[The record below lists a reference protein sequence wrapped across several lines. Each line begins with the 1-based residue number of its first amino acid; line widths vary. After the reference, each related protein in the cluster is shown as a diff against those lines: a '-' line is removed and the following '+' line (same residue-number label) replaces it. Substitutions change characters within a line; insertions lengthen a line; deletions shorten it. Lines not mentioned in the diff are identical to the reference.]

1 MKSVDLIDAIKS
13 EKEVFKNFSSFVSL
27 SSKAT
32 LFYNSETSN
41 VPHWNLVYPTKRNYI
56 YTIDEV
62 EKARAI
68 FNQVGVAG
76 HLLYDNSQYA
86 SQANEIAHYFYRDP
100 HQSESSLP
108 KEFEFLPQDVHVF
121 TNIVAEVFTFDESA
135 KKLFFQKMCHLSKIA
150 GSRFFIVAIQ
160 GKPCGT
166 LSSFQ
171 GTPGTHFLFNM
182 AVLPQYRKMGV
193 ATALMNYAVDQIRGR
208 IYGMTHNR
216 VMQQSIAP
224 QLNFKP
230 LGTVYVVPI
239 NKNDYL
245 EKSLYRDDP

>member
-1 MKSVDLIDAIKS
+1 
-13 EKEVFKNFSSFVSL
+13 
-27 SSKAT
+27 
-32 LFYNSETSN
+32 
-41 VPHWNLVYPTKRNYI
+41 
-56 YTIDEV
+56 
-62 EKARAI
+62 
-68 FNQVGVAG
+68 
-76 HLLYDNSQYA
+76 
-86 SQANEIAHYFYRDP
+86 
-100 HQSESSLP
+100 
-108 KEFEFLPQDVHVF
+108 
-121 TNIVAEVFTFDESA
+121 
-135 KKLFFQKMCHLSKIA
+135 
-150 GSRFFIVAIQ
+150 
-160 GKPCGT
+160 
-166 LSSFQ
+166 
-171 GTPGTHFLFNM
+171 TPGTHFLFNM